1 MAKNEE
7 KEKKIKDNKKKEK
20 SSGKENFF
28 VSVKTELS
36 KVKWPTR
43 KEVLKY
49 TIATL
54 SFVILLVL
62 FFLLMSLI
70 ISFVKGAFN

>member
-7 KEKKIKDNKKKEK
+7 KEKKVKDNKKKEK

-70 ISFVKGAFN
+70 ISFVKVVFN